1 MSSPPRSPALLT
13 DRYELTMVDAALRAG
28 TADRRVAFAVFAR
41 GLPAGRRYGVVAG
54 TGRLLD
60 ALADFRFGDAE
71 LAFLEEHQ
79 VVGAE
84 TLAWLADYRFAGD
97 IRGYGEGET
106 YFPGSPLLVI
116 EGGFA
121 EAVLLETLVLSIL
134 NHDCA
139 IASAASRMTAAAR
152 QRPCLDMGARR
163 AHEESAVAAAR
174 AAYIA
179 GFEGTSNLA
188 AHARHGVPSAG
199 TSAHAF
205 TLLHDTE
212 EDAFAAQV
220 AAMGAGTTLLVDT
233 YDVPTAIRTAVRV
246 AGTQLGGIRLDS
258 GDLATEAFRARA
270 LLDELGAHDT
280 QIVVTSD
287 LDEYAVAALAAAPVD
302 RYGIGTS
309 LVTGSG
315 HPTARLVYKMVARHD
330 GDGTGDGAGDGWV
343 PLAKASA
350 GKASVGGRHWA
361 YRRTREGRAV
371 AEVLRPSPQA
381 GPDERPLDRVLVR
394 AGEIVGVEPLESARE
409 RHARSRA
416 ELPEQALRLSPGGP
430 VIPTEWV

>member
-1 MSSPPRSPALLT
+1 VLLT

-60 ALADFRFGDAE
+60 ALAEFRFGDAE
-71 LAFLEEHQ
+71 LAFLEQQQ
-79 VVGAE
+79 VVGPQ
-84 TLAWLADYRFAGD
+84 TLEWLADYRFRGE

-106 YFPGSPLLVI
+106 YFPDSPILTV
-116 EGGFA
+116 EGTFG

-163 AHEESAVAAAR
+163 AHEEAAVAAAR

-188 AHARHGVPSAG
+188 AHARYGVPSAG

-212 EDAFAAQV
+212 EEAFAAQV
-220 AAMGAGTTLLVDT
+220 AAMGVGTTLLVDT
-233 YDVPTAIRTAVRV
+233 YDVPAAIRTAVRV
-246 AGTQLGGIRLDS
+246 AGTDLGGIRLDS
-258 GDLATEAFRARA
+258 GDLATEAVRARA
-270 LLDELGAHDT
+270 LLDELGARDT

-315 HPTARLVYKMVARHD
+315 HPTARLVYKLIARED
-330 GDGTGDGAGDGWV
+330 ADGWV

-350 GKASVGGRHWA
+350 GKATVGGRFCA
-361 YRRTREGRAV
+361 FRRTRGGRAV
-371 AEVLRPSPQA
+371 AEVLRAVPEA
-381 GPDERPLDRVLVR
+381 GPDERPLLRDLVR
-394 AGEIVGVEPLESARE
+394 EGEIVGAEPLEEARE

-416 ELPEQALRLSPGGP
+416 ELPEQALRLSPGSP
-430 VIPTEWV
+430 VIPTEWA